1 MLNFLLIVI
10 AVLLWLI
17 YRHLTKDERLAAKAE
32 KAYRKEQAAYRNE
45 QAKKAHAEKEWLEE
59 MQLNETARANNEE
72 YHKEAELN
80 KQINQYQKT
89 YKTWKWRK

>member
-10 AVLLWLI
+10 TLLLWLI
-17 YRHLTKDERLAAKAE
+17 YRYLTKEERLAKKAE
-32 KAYRKEQAAYRNE
+32 KAYRKEQAR
-45 QAKKAHAEKEWLEE
+45 QVHAEKEWLEE
-59 MQLNETARANNEE
+59 MQISEATKANNEE

-80 KQINQYQKT
+80 KQIHQYQKT

>member
-1 MLNFLLIVI
+1 MLHFLLIVI

-32 KAYRKEQAAYRNE
+32 KAYRKEQA
-45 QAKKAHAEKEWLEE
+45 KKAHAEKEWIEE
-59 MQLNETARANNEE
+59 MQISEAAKANNEE

-80 KQINQYQKT
+80 RQINQYQKT

>member
-1 MLNFLLIVI
+1 MLHFLLIVI

-32 KAYRKEQAAYRNE
+32 KTYRKEQA
-45 QAKKAHAEKEWLEE
+45 KKAYAEKEWIEA
-59 MQLNETARANNEE
+59 MQISEAANSNNEE
-72 YHKEAELN
+72 YRKEAQLN
-80 KQINQYQKT
+80 EQIKQYQKT